1 MPETIFQAE
10 EENKEMAYTGLR
22 NKKQA
27 PIKAPMA
34 QFSDQT
40 YNKRQ
45 PLEEEKHEVIDN
57 NTPRRKLKDRVSR
70 NAVED
75 VKSNTAE
82 LPQRNVLN
90 TKEEDE
96 FKDLN
101 IKANCSNSS
110 DEEREQRIFQFSP
123 LSSKKQQDDDSGD
136 TDHSGE
142 NRI

>member
-82 LPQRNVLN
+82 LP
-90 TKEEDE
+90 
-96 FKDLN
+96 
-101 IKANCSNSS
+101 
-110 DEEREQRIFQFSP
+110 
-123 LSSKKQQDDDSGD
+123 
-136 TDHSGE
+136 
-142 NRI
+142 